1 MIPWPAQDTA
11 PVFFASTQAEVR
23 MRAFLRFE
31 DFTTGL
37 ALRLSIGFLIIAAS
51 LALYQVITRFVFA
64 SPSTWSEV
72 ITRSAMIWSV
82 FLGVAVAFRHGA
94 MISVEIIQQMLPPR
108 LGLWLFLLA
117 NALSVLFFAILF
129 WQGWAMT
136 ERVANQNLAALD
148 ISIAWAYA
156 ALPVGSVF
164 IIIATLA
171 CMIRGAQGDWAK
183 DKAIKELEE

>member
-1 MIPWPAQDTA
+1 
-11 PVFFASTQAEVR
+11 

-82 FLGVAVAFRHGA
+82 FLGVR
-94 MISVEIIQQMLPPR
+94 IQ
-108 LGLWLFLLA
+108 WHCCTCF
-117 NALSVLFFAILF
+117 
-129 WQGWAMT
+129 
-136 ERVANQNLAALD
+136 
-148 ISIAWAYA
+148 IAPSSCRWWF
-156 ALPVGSVF
+156 VIWTIG
-164 IIIATLA
+164 
-171 CMIRGAQGDWAK
+171 
-183 DKAIKELEE
+183 

>member
-1 MIPWPAQDTA
+1 
-11 PVFFASTQAEVR
+11 

-31 DFTTGL
+31 DVTTGL
-37 ALRLSIGFLIIAAS
+37 ALRLSVSFLVIAAS
-51 LALYQVITRFVFA
+51 LALYQVVTRFVFG

-94 MISVEIIQQMLPPR
+94 MISVEIIQQILPPR
-108 LGLWLFLLA
+108 LGLGLFLVA
-117 NALSVLFFAILF
+117 NALSVIFFSILF

-136 ERVANQNLAALD
+136 ERVANQKLAALD

-164 IIIATLA
+164 IIVSVLA
-171 CMIRGAQGDWAK
+171 CMIRGAQGDWTSRHGKTEVA
-183 DKAIKELEE
+183 E

>member
-1 MIPWPAQDTA
+1 
-11 PVFFASTQAEVR
+11 

-108 LGLWLFLLA
+108 LGLWLFLVA

-171 CMIRGAQGDWAK
+171 CMIRGAQGDWAR

>member
-1 MIPWPAQDTA
+1 
-11 PVFFASTQAEVR
+11 

-37 ALRLSIGFLIIAAS
+37 ALRLSITFLVIATA
-51 LALYQVITRFVFA
+51 LALFQVTTRFVFG

-94 MISVEIIQQMLPPR
+94 MISVEIIQQVLPPR
-108 LGLWLFLLA
+108 LGFALFMLA
-117 NALSVLFFAILF
+117 NTLSVIFFAILF
-129 WQGWAMT
+129 WQGWAMSL
-136 ERVANQNLAALD
+136 RVANQKLAALD

-164 IIIATLA
+164 IIIAVLA
-171 CMIRGAQGDWAK
+171 CMVRGAQGDWSESQNK
-183 DKAIKELEE
+183 KEVTE

>member
-1 MIPWPAQDTA
+1 
-11 PVFFASTQAEVR
+11 

-37 ALRLSIGFLIIAAS
+37 ALRLSITFLVIAAA
-51 LALYQVITRFVFA
+51 LALFQVTTRFVFG

-94 MISVEIIQQMLPPR
+94 MISVEIIQQVLPPR
-108 LGLWLFLLA
+108 LGFALFMLA
-117 NALSVLFFAILF
+117 NTLSVIFFAILF
-129 WQGWAMT
+129 WQGWAMS
-136 ERVANQNLAALD
+136 ERVASQKLAALD

-164 IIIATLA
+164 IIIAVLA
-171 CMIRGAQGDWAK
+171 CMVRAAQGDWIDSRNK
-183 DKAIKELEE
+183 KEVTE

>member
-1 MIPWPAQDTA
+1 
-11 PVFFASTQAEVR
+11 

-31 DFTTGL
+31 DFSTGL
-37 ALRLSIGFLIIAAS
+37 ALRLSIAFLVIAAS
-51 LALYQVITRFVFA
+51 LALFQVITRFVFA

-94 MISVEIIQQMLPPR
+94 MISVEVIQQMLPPR
-108 LGLWLFLLA
+108 LGLSLFMLA
-117 NALSVLFFAILF
+117 NALSVVFFSILF
-129 WQGWAMT
+129 WQGWAMAQ
-136 ERVANQNLAALD
+136 RVANQKLAALD

-164 IIIATLA
+164 IIIAILA
-171 CMIRGAQGDWAK
+171 AMIRAAQGGWTSAQATPK
-183 DKAIKELEE
+183 PEVTP

>member
-1 MIPWPAQDTA
+1 
-11 PVFFASTQAEVR
+11 

-37 ALRLSIGFLIIAAS
+37 ALRLSITFLVIATA
-51 LALYQVITRFVFA
+51 LALYQVTTRFVFG

-94 MISVEIIQQMLPPR
+94 MISVEIIQQVLPPR
-108 LGLWLFLLA
+108 LGFALFMLA
-117 NALSVLFFAILF
+117 NTLSVIFFAILF
-129 WQGWAMT
+129 WQGWAMA
-136 ERVANQNLAALD
+136 ERVASQKLAALD

-164 IIIATLA
+164 IIIAVLA
-171 CMIRGAQGDWAK
+171 CMIRGAQGDWSQQPNK
-183 DKAIKELEE
+183 KEVTE